1 MTTHRRALQIGCC
14 VFQSLLAV
22 ILVACGNSSSTE
34 RLHAL
39 EKALDTRR
47 PTTTCLANPP
57 AGCPDAAR
65 HVRDISASANG
76 NRVALFYDDGRVD
89 VWDLDQGKKVFV
101 LPATRVAPSGWL
113 SPRGD
118 RIMLIRQAALGG
130 EVLQTWKV
138 PGSRPIVQYDLPDG
152 GLPLAVTPNGRD
164 ILVNLFDPL
173 TETVKGLPLVLVKPP
188 GVVAARG
195 GTTPGFGEAVFAP
208 AQREFVIITAFGY
221 LRWSVGR
228 RVVAVHTKCSSRAVL
243 SGDGSAY
250 ACLTAGSPVEL
261 LGEIAVWGVHSGHLI
276 QRWAPSPK
284 AYGGGVLAENK
295 VISVALLDNGREL
308 AMAVSWK
315 GLEGQH
321 DRVIIVRVSDHSIIA
336 THDLPIARRFKD
348 VVGALLTPVGDMV
361 VADQYNGRFGHRL
374 FVFSGK

>member
-1 MTTHRRALQIGCC
+1 MTTDWRAFHIGRCA
-14 VFQSLLAV
+14 FQSLLAV
-22 ILVACGNSSSTE
+22 ILVACGNSSSAE
-34 RLHAL
+34 RLRAL

-47 PTTTCLANPP
+47 PTTTCLADPP

-65 HVRDISASANG
+65 HVQEISASANG

-113 SPRGD
+113 SPNGD
-118 RIMLIRQAALGG
+118 RMMLIRQAALGG

-138 PGSRPIVQYDLPDG
+138 PGPRPIVQYDLPAG
-152 GLPLAVTPNGRD
+152 ALPLAVTPNGRD
-164 ILVNLFDPL
+164 ILVNLFNPL
-173 TETVKGLPLVLVKPP
+173 TETGNGLPLVLVKPP

-195 GTTPGFGEAVFAP
+195 GMTPGYGEAVFAP
-208 AQREFVIITAFGY
+208 ARREFVVITAFGY
-221 LRWSVGR
+221 IRWSVGR
-228 RVVAVHTKCSSRAVL
+228 RPVAVHTKCSSHVVL
-243 SGDGSAY
+243 SDDGSAY
-250 ACLTAGSPVEL
+250 ACVTPGSPIEL
-261 LGEIAVWGVHSGHLI
+261 LGGIAVWDVHSGHLI

-295 VISVALLDNGREL
+295 VISVALLDSGREL
-308 AMAVSWK
+308 AMSVSWK
-315 GLEGQH
+315 GSKGQH
-321 DRVIIVRVSDHSIIA
+321 DRVIIVRVNDHSIIA
-336 THDLPIARRFKD
+336 THDLPIARRFED